1 MRNSNFYRKYK
12 NQLFGKLWAET
23 ESAIKSGNLELNITP
38 DDISC
43 ARSPAEIKRIIKKKL
58 SSTVRDYIQILTL
71 SNHNR
76 LVYDSIRYSGNDAFE
91 LAQLYLRHE

>member
-38 DDISC
+38 HV
-43 ARSPAEIKRIIKKKL
+43 L
-58 SSTVRDYIQILTL
+58 
-71 SNHNR
+71 
-76 LVYDSIRYSGNDAFE
+76 
-91 LAQLYLRHE
+91 QLK